1 MLIRAVGGNRDPSVG
16 LIGSGCFMLKNISD
30 TDTIVDQ
37 NCMCV
42 VLYKCYEFTNDFN
55 RILK

>member
-1 MLIRAVGGNRDPSVG
+1 MRSSKIEIRQWALLGRVV
-16 LIGSGCFMLKNISD
+16 LYISD

-42 VLYKCYEFTNDFN
+42 ILYKCYEFTNDFN